1 MSKQTMEWHHECFEN
16 FSRAVMNKR
25 EEAAR
30 RAADLE
36 RAERD
41 LAFYQEQ
48 IATANA
54 RGLKGFDR
62 DRLLVKRTGT

>member
-1 MSKQTMEWHHECFEN
+1 MTKQPMEWHHECFEN
-16 FSRAVMNKR
+16 HSRSLRNKR

-30 RAADLE
+30 HAAALKRSED
-36 RAERD
+36 D

-54 RGLKGFDR
+54 RGLHGFDR
-62 DRLLVKRTGT
+62 DRFLVKRAAR

>member
-1 MSKQTMEWHHECFEN
+1 MSKQPMEWHHECFEN
-16 FSRAVMNKR
+16 ISRNVANRR

-36 RAERD
+36 RDERD
-41 LAFYQEQ
+41 LAFYQVQ

-54 RGLKGFDR
+54 RGLSGFDR
-62 DRLLVKRTGT
+62 DKLLVKRKAV